1 MSPRLPTVFV
11 SALLCDEMLYRD
23 VIAALGYV
31 DVLSANV
38 QAEA

>member
-23 VIAALGYV
+23 GIAALAYV
-31 DVLSANV
+31 DVLWANV
-38 QAEA
+38 

>member
-11 SALLCDEMLYRD
+11 SALLCDERLYRD
-23 VIAALGYV
+23 VIAPLGYV

-38 QAEA
+38 

>member
-23 VIAALGYV
+23 VAALGYV

-38 QAEA
+38 